1 MLFLLLRGICLNTM
15 KSVGMSI
22 LIQSAFVGLDYRVG
36 MLSSDVL
43 ELYMLD
49 GKLGFGIIQILEMIG
64 IIAGKNLWNKDK
76 LLPF

>member
-1 MLFLLLRGICLNTM
+1 M

-22 LIQSAFVGLDYRVG
+22 LIQSVFVGLDYHVG

-49 GKLGFGIIQILEMIG
+49 GKLGFGIVQILEMIG
-64 IIAGKNLWNKDK
+64 IIVGKNLWNNKDK

>member
-1 MLFLLLRGICLNTM
+1 M

-22 LIQSAFVGLDYRVG
+22 LIQSAFVGLDYRVS

-49 GKLGFGIIQILEMIG
+49 GKLGFGIVQILEMIG

>member
-1 MLFLLLRGICLNTM
+1 M

-49 GKLGFGIIQILEMIG
+49 GKLGFGIVQILEMIG
-64 IIAGKNLWNKDK
+64 IIAGKNLWHKDK

>member
-1 MLFLLLRGICLNTM
+1 M

-36 MLSSDVL
+36 TLSSDVL

-49 GKLGFGIIQILEMIG
+49 GKLGFGIVQILEMIG